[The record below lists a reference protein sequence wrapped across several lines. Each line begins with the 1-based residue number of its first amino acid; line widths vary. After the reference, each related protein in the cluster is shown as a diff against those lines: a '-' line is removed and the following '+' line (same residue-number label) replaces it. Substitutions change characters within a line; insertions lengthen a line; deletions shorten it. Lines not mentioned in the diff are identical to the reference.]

1 MTTISD
7 GFKKHRSQELACG
20 LQALLV
26 MNPIFKIS
34 NFLEIFNFEKLIGY
48 LMKENRLLN
57 RNLKRS
63 KTIANNQKKKKNLI
77 TILLAT
83 F

>member
-34 NFLEIFNFEKLIGY
+34 NFLEIFNFEKLIGNN

-63 KTIANNQKKKKNLI
+63 KTIANNQKKKKN
-77 TILLAT
+77 
-83 F
+83 